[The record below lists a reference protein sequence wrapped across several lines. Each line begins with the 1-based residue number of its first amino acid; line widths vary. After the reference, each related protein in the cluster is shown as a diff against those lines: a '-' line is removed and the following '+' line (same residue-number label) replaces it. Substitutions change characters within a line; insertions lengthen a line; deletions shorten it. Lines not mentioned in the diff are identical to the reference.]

1 MAYLL
6 ERRCHSSLSCVNGCV
21 ITGRGGYVSELSS
34 RSNCSTNECFPDKS
48 RWLWNEKF
56 FLHQFE
62 AKIAHP
68 HHGIYELAST
78 SSSIFDSIFL
88 MRVIAGFNHIFVIFT
103 ITVGICRFYCKHVL
117 LQTFL
122 LQLLLFTINLAVA
135 TTFHSITLTNHK
147 MSTFAN

>member
-1 MAYLL
+1 M
-6 ERRCHSSLSCVNGCV
+6 
-21 ITGRGGYVSELSS
+21 SELSS

-103 ITVGICRFYCKHVL
+103 ITVGICRFY
-117 LQTFL
+117 LQTRF
-122 LQLLLFTINLAVA
+122 I
-135 TTFHSITLTNHK
+135 
-147 MSTFAN
+147 ANVFIAIALVYN